1 MKFVSLFAGIGGI
14 DLGLERAGM
23 TCVGQVEWEAYPQ
36 AVLEKHWPDVP
47 RIGDV
52 RDFDGTE
59 FGEFDLL
66 AGGYPCQPFSVAGS
80 RKGKDDIRHLWP
92 EVHRIIR
99 RVRPRYV
106 LLENVTGH
114 LSLGFGDVLG
124 DLAACGYDAEWD
136 CIPAAAV
143 GAPHRRDRVFIVAYP
158 SREPSYGGNH
168 HAGQRVASGQATE
181 LGNSG
186 GSEDVANTHEL
197 RPSVGK
203 QGGISKPVRN
213 EDGHDSKSQRG
224 REQQQFRVASSSE
237 DVANPECGRPQ
248 RQGPLRNASNT
259 EKGRKRQATE
269 SINGGK
275 QSVWATEPDVGR
287 VADGVPAR
295 VDRLKG
301 LGNAVVPQVA
311 EYIAHRIL
319 KDAIETQEQALKE

>member
-1 MKFVSLFAGIGGI
+1 MRFVSLFAGIGGL

-52 RDFDGTE
+52 RSFEGTE

-66 AGGYPCQPFSVAGS
+66 VGGYPCQPFSVAGS

-158 SREPSYGGNH
+158 SREPSDGGNH
-168 HAGQRVASGQATE
+168 HTRERVESGQATE
-181 LGNSG
+181 LGDG
-186 GSEDVANTHEL
+186 GGAAHVADTHHNGFTTTEERRGTVQGSNTSKTEQ
-197 RPSVGK
+197 V
-203 QGGISKPVRN
+203 IASKPEGRR
-213 EDGHDSKSQRG
+213 SKSRQMDDDAEETMADTNQQR
-224 REQQQFRVASSSE
+224 REEQHTATLTSWARH
-237 DVANPECGRPQ
+237 
-248 RQGPLRNASNT
+248 NT
-259 EKGRKRQATE
+259 RSTPKGDGQ
-269 SINGGK
+269 
-275 QSVWATEPDVGR
+275 WAAEPDVGR

-311 EYIAHRIL
+311 EYIGHRIL
-319 KDAIETQEQALKE
+319 KDATETQ